1 MTVFRRLIAVAYFV
15 EVGLLLLVVPWT
27 GFLQR
32 NYFVAAWPWLRPVV
46 DNPYVG
52 GAISGLGVLNLGAGL
67 AELVGLFRRRHDDA
81 DEPDRDVPWPPP
93 RAGE

>member
-1 MTVFRRLIAVAYFV
+1 MNVLRRLIAIAYFV

-32 NYFVAAWPWLRPVV
+32 NYFVETWPVLRGI
-46 DNPYVG
+46 VG
-52 GAISGLGVLNLGAGL
+52 HGWVMGAISGFGVINLAAGL
-67 AELVGLFRRRHDDA
+67 MDLVDLFMDRRSLADD
-81 DEPDRDVPWPPP
+81 D